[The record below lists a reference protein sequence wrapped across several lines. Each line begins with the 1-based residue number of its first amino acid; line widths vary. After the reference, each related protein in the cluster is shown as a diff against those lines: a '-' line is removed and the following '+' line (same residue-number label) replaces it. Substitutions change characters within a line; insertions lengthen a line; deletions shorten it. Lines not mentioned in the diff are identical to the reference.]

1 MAKKL
6 SMEFD
11 FHEVDTKKLAE
22 ECDSR
27 IKEFNKLLDQL
38 PLAHVKKRMLWN
50 QIFENAL
57 VDRRNAYIMS
67 NNLYLDVHGNPD
79 QHALHGQNLTKYL
92 ERMSKANEQ
101 IIKLS
106 ELISEAI
113 TDSGDEDEE
122 WSEDDMYEK
131 LQTASKGSDK

>member
-1 MAKKL
+1 MA
-6 SMEFD
+6 
-11 FHEVDTKKLAE
+11 
-22 ECDSR
+22 
-27 IKEFNKLLDQL
+27 I
-38 PLAHVKKRMLWN
+38 
-50 QIFENAL
+50 QINTL
-57 VDRRNAYIMS
+57 
-67 NNLYLDVHGNPD
+67 
-79 QHALHGQNLTKYL
+79 YL

>member
-57 VDRRNAYIMS
+57 VDRRNAYIRRS
-67 NNLYLDVHGNPD
+67 WQSRSTRFTRTEFN
-79 QHALHGQNLTKYL
+79 K
-92 ERMSKANEQ
+92 
-101 IIKLS
+101 
-106 ELISEAI
+106 IS
-113 TDSGDEDEE
+113 
-122 WSEDDMYEK
+122 
-131 LQTASKGSDK
+131 